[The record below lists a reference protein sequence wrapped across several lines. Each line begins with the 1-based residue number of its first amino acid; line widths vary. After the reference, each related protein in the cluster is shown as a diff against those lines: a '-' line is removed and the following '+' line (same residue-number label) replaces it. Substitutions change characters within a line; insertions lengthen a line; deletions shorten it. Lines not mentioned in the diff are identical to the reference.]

1 MRDTTSI
8 FPAQKLSLKKKN
20 AEWGE
25 TCVDY
30 IIGMGETV
38 PSGSDKT
45 SFEEMAAYY
54 DLYNSIFDPK
64 DLKHVTDPFNQE
76 DGFPANPQS
85 INIIKSK
92 IDLLL
97 GEEAKHPFRFRVIR
111 TSQDAAS
118 DVQDKMKQMLMDY
131 TMATILSGMD
141 EKSAQEYQEK
151 LQTGE
156 LMPPEKIMNYV
167 SKGYK
172 DIAEN
177 SAYHTLNYLKE
188 KLNLPHEYSK
198 GWKDGLIGG
207 KEVYYTGV
215 VNGEPHLERVNP
227 LYFGHDHSPDMEFI
241 EDGDWAVRR
250 MRMSYTE
257 VYDRLFD
264 KMTEKELDKLLELT
278 GQNPQSGR
286 YGKDTPSSLDYVNMN
301 MKTVAG
307 GGDSTINQP
316 NQVNLWHAVWKSY
329 KKIGFVT
336 VLGDNGEPNEIIVSE
351 DYMVIG
357 NELSIEWK
365 WVIEVWEGYRIGE
378 DIYIGIAPL
387 EYQHVSADNL
397 NSQKLPYSGVI
408 YNNTNSTPKSLV
420 AIMKPLQYMYI
431 VIWYRLELALARD
444 KGKVINMDI
453 TQIPKSMNIDPAKWM
468 HYLSSVGV
476 NFINPYECFAPGT
489 GVIMADGSVSNIED
503 ICIGDLVMGQDGN
516 PRKVLSSHSG
526 VDDMYRLKHRSG
538 AKDQV
543 VNSAHKIHY
552 YERNYFKNRF
562 DEKLENAVNLLKE
575 ESSASYKNNIRYTKR
590 ASSID
595 RNWNREVKLD
605 PYFLGLWLG
614 DGSTNDVEITNID
627 YEIEAYLAQYA
638 NDNNLK
644 ISIKSASN
652 SSLVKKYRM
661 FNGAG
666 ISNPVKAALIEYGI
680 FSKKDIPDDYI
691 YTSRHNRLQLLAGL
705 IDTDGCYSKRDNI
718 YTFSQCLDRKHIVD
732 KAAFI
737 ARSLGFKCTVNT
749 YGVQHEKYICDSD
762 NISTCQPTVALSI
775 LDWDVEIPTKTER
788 KQAPISNKR
797 GDKDY
802 SNFRISYEGIGEFYG
817 IHIDGDHLFLLDD
830 FTIVH
835 NTGWDIPG
843 RDGGHPSAFNQMSSI
858 DLTMSNVI
866 NQYIGLM
873 NKIEDMM
880 AEISGVSR
888 QRQGEITSS
897 ELVGNVNAAVSN
909 SASITEPLYWTHNQ
923 CKRNSLRM
931 LLNTAKEV
939 WKDSKRVNL
948 QYIMDDSTRTFLK
961 LADNFFYEDY
971 DIFVSDSVKDLQDL
985 EAVKSLYQPAMQNGA
1000 TILDIAEIMT
1010 LDSVSA
1016 IKSKLAG
1023 IEKSRGEK
1031 EQAAAEQENQRQMQ
1045 LIEAQNQ
1052 VKAQALSLEQQKLEL
1067 EKYKIDT
1074 DNQTR
1079 IYVAE
1084 LSAYRGQ
1091 QDLDAD
1097 QNGIPDV
1104 MEIAEISLKQ
1114 RAQDSNEMDKAMQLS
1129 VKQKEAAMKHNLEV
1143 RKIQQQKESE
1153 SNKAKLDQD
1162 KLELDSKKIK
1172 AQKEL
1177 QAMKDRAAYDREL
1190 LKSKTQLKNKVT
1202 GEK

>member
-476 NFINPYECFAPGT
+476 NFINPYE
-489 GVIMADGSVSNIED
+489 E
-503 ICIGDLVMGQDGN
+503 
-516 PRKVLSSHSG
+516 
-526 VDDMYRLKHRSG
+526 
-538 AKDQV
+538 
-543 VNSAHKIHY
+543 
-552 YERNYFKNRF
+552 
-562 DEKLENAVNLLKE
+562 
-575 ESSASYKNNIRYTKR
+575 
-590 ASSID
+590 
-595 RNWNREVKLD
+595 
-605 PYFLGLWLG
+605 
-614 DGSTNDVEITNID
+614 
-627 YEIEAYLAQYA
+627 
-638 NDNNLK
+638 
-644 ISIKSASN
+644 
-652 SSLVKKYRM
+652 
-661 FNGAG
+661 
-666 ISNPVKAALIEYGI
+666 
-680 FSKKDIPDDYI
+680 
-691 YTSRHNRLQLLAGL
+691 
-705 IDTDGCYSKRDNI
+705 
-718 YTFSQCLDRKHIVD
+718 
-732 KAAFI
+732 
-737 ARSLGFKCTVNT
+737 
-749 YGVQHEKYICDSD
+749 
-762 NISTCQPTVALSI
+762 
-775 LDWDVEIPTKTER
+775 
-788 KQAPISNKR
+788 
-797 GDKDY
+797 
-802 SNFRISYEGIGEFYG
+802 
-817 IHIDGDHLFLLDD
+817 
-830 FTIVH
+830 
-835 NTGWDIPG
+835 GWDIPG
-843 RDGGHPSAFNQMSSI
+843 REGGKPAQFNQI
-858 DLTMSNVI
+858 TALDLTMSNVI

-897 ELVGNVNAAVSN
+897 ELVGNVNSAISN

-1023 IEKSRGEK
+1023 IEKARGEK

-1084 LSAYRGQ
+1084 LNAYRGQ

-1104 MEIAEISLKQ
+1104 MEIADMSLKQ

-1129 VKQKEAAMKHNLEV
+1129 VKQKEAAMKHNLEA
-1143 RKIQQQKESE
+1143 RKMQQQKESE
-1153 SNKAKLDQD
+1153 SNKTKLDQD

-1177 QAMKDRAAYDREL
+1177 QAMKDRAAMDRER
-1190 LKSKTQLKNKVT
+1190 LKAKTAIKNKVT